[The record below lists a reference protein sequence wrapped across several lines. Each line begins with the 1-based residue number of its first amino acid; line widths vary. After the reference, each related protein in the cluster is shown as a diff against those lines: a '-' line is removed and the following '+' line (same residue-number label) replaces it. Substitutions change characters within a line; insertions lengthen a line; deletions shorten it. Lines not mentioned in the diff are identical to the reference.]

1 MNMLQRKLIRDLTAS
16 KWLFLAVAVV
26 IFLGVALFES
36 SFLGYRN
43 LKTSYEFTYD
53 QLAFADFTVKVVE
66 APWETVAELES
77 LPGVQ
82 AVTGRVNTD
91 IPLTLTGDTPKTILV
106 RAISLPANSRP
117 AVNNVKVE
125 EGDYFDQSDG
135 DVLLMDKSFAEHHDL
150 QPQDAVYLAADEG
163 DSPYQI
169 KGIVTS
175 PEYIWPAKSRQ
186 EILVSSETFG
196 VVFVSHDTAA
206 NLTGKDTINE
216 FSFLVEE
223 GADRDSVI
231 DAVKDA
237 LGSHDYQIM
246 DVVTLE
252 DQPSNAA
259 LQLDLQQFSEM
270 AEVFPAL
277 FLIVG
282 ALATY
287 ILLTMLVQ
295 NQRSQIGLMRA
306 VGYTRRQVLVHYL
319 SFALAIGVVGAVA
332 GTVAGYLLSEVVTQF
347 YGGILGL
354 PYTSTKMGWL
364 EWMALGEGMTA
375 GILPCVIA
383 GIVPAWSAS
392 RLPPSEAMRTPS
404 PTAGRRLLL
413 ERLFP
418 FLTRLSSLWKIPLR
432 NIFRSR
438 RRSLYTIIGV
448 AFGISLILVSAAF
461 IDSFEH
467 VFDLQF
473 NRIQKSDAQI
483 NFARPQPYDVV
494 EGVQNWSEVE
504 RAEPILQ
511 IPTQMVH
518 SDRTYATMVVGLPA
532 GSELY
537 GLLSPDGEQVDVARN
552 GILLSSTLRDTLD
565 IEKGDTLF
573 LLSEHSIEHGIGQL
587 EVAGFVMQTLGS
599 FGYVSLQQAQELAGG
614 ERVVSGIMLSVD
626 PEHVD
631 GLREKA
637 RSIPGT
643 PSVVLTAETTGQIND
658 MMGLIRGMMWVMLGF
673 GALLSLAIVFTI
685 VTVSIMERR
694 REIATMRTLG
704 ETKGRIAAMIT
715 IENIVLGL
723 AGIIVGIPLGYYLA
737 MSLMSLVQTDMMD
750 FSLAI
755 FPRTYALTVGLI
767 ILIVLIAQV
776 PSLRNLNRMDLAK
789 VIKEQSP

>member
-1 MNMLQRKLIRDLTAS
+1 MNKLQRKLVRDLGTS

-66 APWETVAELES
+66 APWETVAELEA

-91 IPLTLTGDTPKTILV
+91 IPLTLPGDTPKTILA
-106 RAISLPANSRP
+106 RIISLPAGSRP

-125 EGDYFDQSDG
+125 KGDYFDQSDG

-150 QPQDAVYLAADEG
+150 QPEDTVYLAG
-163 DSPYQI
+163 DGGEASYRI

-186 EILVSSETFG
+186 EILVSPEIFG
-196 VVFVSHDTAA
+196 VVFVSHDLAA
-206 NLTGKDTINE
+206 DLTGRATINE
-216 FSFLVEE
+216 FNFLVEE

-231 DAVKDA
+231 DAVRGA
-237 LGSHDYQIM
+237 LGSHDYQVM
-246 DVVTLE
+246 DVVKLE

-259 LQLDLQQFSEM
+259 LAADLEGYSEI

-287 ILLTMLVQ
+287 ILLTRLVQ

-306 VGYTRRQVLVHYL
+306 VGYTRRRVLVHYL
-319 SFALAIGVVGAVA
+319 SFALAIGMVASVA
-332 GTVAGYLLSEVVTQF
+332 GTIVGYLLSEVVTHF
-347 YGGILGL
+347 YVGMLGL
-354 PYTSTKMGWL
+354 PYTSTEMGWIEWLVL
-364 EWMALGEGMTA
+364 EEGMMA

-413 ERLFP
+413 ERMFP
-418 FLTRLSSLWKIPLR
+418 FLGRLSSLWKIPLR

-461 IDSFEH
+461 IDSMEYL
-467 VFDLQF
+467 FDLQF
-473 NRIQKSDAQI
+473 DRIQKSDAQI
-483 NFARPQPYDVV
+483 NFARPQPDGVVDDV
-494 EGVQNWSEVE
+494 GDWSEVK

-518 SDRTYATMVVGLPA
+518 GDQTYTTMVVGLPA
-532 GSELY
+532 ESELY
-537 GLLSPDGEQVDVARN
+537 GLLSPDGDPVDVARD
-552 GILLSSTLRDTLD
+552 GILLSSTLRDKLD
-565 IEKGDTLF
+565 IEEGDTLY
-573 LLSEHSIEHGIGQL
+573 LLSEYSIEHGIGQI
-587 EVAGFVMQTLGS
+587 EVAGFVMQPIGS

-614 ERVVSGIMLSVD
+614 QPLVSGIMLRVD
-626 PEHVD
+626 PEHLD

-643 PSVVLTAETTGQIND
+643 PSVELTAETTGQIND
-658 MMGLIRGMMWVMLGF
+658 MMGLFRGMMWVMLAF

-704 ETKGRIAAMIT
+704 ESKARIAAMIT
-715 IENIVLGL
+715 IENIILGL
-723 AGIIVGIPLGYYLA
+723 AGIIPGIPLGYYLA
-737 MSLMSLVQTDMMD
+737 MSMMNLAQTDMMSI
-750 FSLAI
+750 SLAV
-755 FPRTYALTVGLI
+755 FPRTYALTVGLV
-767 ILIVLIAQV
+767 ILIMLLSQA
-776 PSLRNLNRMDLAK
+776 PSIRNLNRMDLAR
-789 VIKEQSP
+789 VIKEQTT